1 MEKEDYI
8 LRRVGTEN
16 PFRVPEGYFEGLT
29 SDIMNKLPEKE
40 KPAFV
45 QKEPTMWSKVKPWLY
60 MAAMFAGAA
69 LIIRV
74 ASSGRQSAPDT
85 DYVQAE
91 EADKEMQYFNEVVDN
106 SMLDDY
112 SLYVYLSDMEAE

>member
-1 MEKEDYI
+1 MKEEDNI
-8 LRRVGTEN
+8 LRKVGTEN

-40 KPAFV
+40 KVAFV
-45 QKEPTMWSKVKPWLY
+45 QKEPTMWDKVKPWIY

-74 ASSGRQSAPDT
+74 ASSDRQEAPKT
-85 DYVQAE
+85 EYVATE
-91 EADKEMQYFNEVVDN
+91 DADKEMQYINEIIPF
-106 SMLDDY
+106 MFT
-112 SLYVYLSDMEAE
+112 